1 MNTNL
6 EKWIISTTKHNLI
19 IWIGI
24 MAKFTK
30 KKWKFLFYLLYNCG
44 QQEKPAVLISGMLLH
59 MRRMYVGSIC
69 LDSH

>member
-1 MNTNL
+1 
-6 EKWIISTTKHNLI
+6 
-19 IWIGI
+19 

-30 KKWKFLFYLLYNCG
+30 KKWKFLFYLQYNWG